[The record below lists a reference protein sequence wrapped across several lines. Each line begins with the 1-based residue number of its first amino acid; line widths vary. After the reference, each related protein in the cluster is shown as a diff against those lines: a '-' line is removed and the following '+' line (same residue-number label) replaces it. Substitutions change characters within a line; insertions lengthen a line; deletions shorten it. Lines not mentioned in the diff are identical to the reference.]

1 MCDKGDGSKGRDGAN
16 FPKLVIQ
23 YNFANEKVRVVCISI
38 ETAGNSSKE
47 AAEGINH
54 ALLKFDGNGR
64 VKFVAQGSDAGGG
77 GVGSSLFNCLSSVD
91 RV

>member
-1 MCDKGDGSKGRDGAN
+1 M
-16 FPKLVIQ
+16 
-23 YNFANEKVRVVCISI
+23 SI

-77 GVGSSLFNCLSSVD
+77 GLAHLYSTACLLWIGYAMC
-91 RV
+91 